1 MISVV
6 ATRIII
12 EMLLLTGEI
21 MIIIHGVF
29 TYKDNSVYENVIFII
44 LGCVI
49 SFMMGL
55 VVYAPLHDG
64 DVKQEIKQEEVK
76 KNINDN
82 KLVELENRLNRIEQE
97 LEYTKGEK

>member
-1 MISVV
+1 MISEV

-12 EMLLLTGEI
+12 EMLLLTDEI
-21 MIIIHGVF
+21 IIIIHGVF
-29 TYKDNSVYENVIFII
+29 SYKDNSVYENVILII
-44 LGCVI
+44 FGCVI
-49 SFMMGL
+49 SFMIGL
-55 VVYAPLHDG
+55 TVFAPLYND